1 MDREAILKRIENIRE
16 ELSRDQYQ
24 IIKDKIYERTF
35 YLHGSNRNSFSKK
48 VIETMRRKLAQEI
61 ELILKPILDNQQEIN
76 LRFLEEIER
85 LKKAVAASSTEG
97 SRPKDEN
104 EVENPIRTDKE

>member
-1 MDREAILKRIENIRE
+1 MDREAILKRIENIQE

-24 IIKDKIYERTF
+24 IIKAKILKRSF
-35 YLHGSNRNSFSKK
+35 YQHGSNRNFISKK
-48 VIETMRRKLAQEI
+48 VIETMRKKLAQEV

-85 LKKAVAASSTEG
+85 LKKAFASLQTE
-97 SRPKDEN
+97 RPRQKDED
-104 EVENPIRTDKE
+104 EAEKPIRADQE

>member
-1 MDREAILKRIENIRE
+1 MDREAILKRIEKIQE

-24 IIKDKIYERTF
+24 IIKAKILERSF
-35 YLHGSNRNSFSKK
+35 YLHGSNRNLINKK
-48 VIETMRRKLAQEI
+48 VIETMRKKLAQEV

-85 LKKAVAASSTEG
+85 LKRACASLQTDK
-97 SRPKDEN
+97 PQQKNEN
-104 EVENPIRTDKE
+104 EAEKPVRTGQE